1 MGGEV
6 PEMTTFTTEDRIN
19 SDEANIFQK
28 MMSLAIK
35 NDSLEKELRLTKDL
49 ISKGVLDSHSYI
61 LGFND
66 GKQSSRDEIE
76 ALKNEVAFLR
86 FIKYEK

>member
-1 MGGEV
+1 MK
-6 PEMTTFTTEDRIN
+6 
-19 SDEANIFQK
+19 DEANIFQK

-76 ALKNEVAFLR
+76 ELKKENEELSNLCFEFGILR
-86 FIKYEK
+86 KAQE